1 MNNSYF
7 GYDCR
12 NNADNYFFASVFD
25 EIEEL
30 SYLKRYQNVFHSEI
44 SEFAATEL
52 LGKLIN
58 ETFENKVAALDQNDE
73 FFDERKIELDGVFS
87 MKFSKKKCHRKNTI
101 RETDEKIKK
110 AEKDPKTKTI
120 VEFDSR
126 LAFSI
131 KCLDVKQNNTA
142 KPTTRFFSG
151 KMLMIDKISLIGFI
165 HDLIETFCFPNNR
178 TKKICKK
185 YLIQFIHPYHILT
198 DTDST
203 SMFFIF
209 VCKPE
214 SSIPDEKYRDCLFEV
229 VKAKHSEKF
238 QNEDVNKK
246 RKGLKKGPKG
256 MEFKN
261 YAKRINS
268 VRDIETFGQLSQE
281 KQGRFRFSVK
291 NNKIIPE
298 ETQKPKL
305 AQINDK
311 GYYFTDGIV
320 SLPFSHPFLKN
331 IVKSKEEKKERIQK
345 YILEEK
351 QNFLLIEKKA
361 SLKNHR
367 LSLLTSIFLQK
378 PTYYQID

>member
-1 MNNSYF
+1 MVTTVEITQTIIFSS
-7 GYDCR
+7 
-12 NNADNYFFASVFD
+12 SVFD

-120 VEFDSR
+120 VEFNSR
-126 LAFSI
+126 LACSI

-178 TKKICKK
+178 TKKN
-185 YLIQFIHPYHILT
+185 L
-198 DTDST
+198 
-203 SMFFIF
+203 
-209 VCKPE
+209 
-214 SSIPDEKYRDCLFEV
+214 
-229 VKAKHSEKF
+229 
-238 QNEDVNKK
+238 
-246 RKGLKKGPKG
+246 RK
-256 MEFKN
+256 
-261 YAKRINS
+261 ISNS
-268 VRDIETFGQLSQE
+268 VYSPLSYSYRYRQYFDVFY
-281 KQGRFRFSVK
+281 FRLQ
-291 NNKIIPE
+291 
-298 ETQKPKL
+298 TRKL
-305 AQINDK
+305 
-311 GYYFTDGIV
+311 Y
-320 SLPFSHPFLKN
+320 S
-331 IVKSKEEKKERIQK
+331 R
-345 YILEEK
+345 
-351 QNFLLIEKKA
+351 
-361 SLKNHR
+361 
-367 LSLLTSIFLQK
+367 
-378 PTYYQID
+378 